1 MFLRWSK
8 VLAASVFLILLAYIP
23 SSASAQTTPNGIAAT
38 TNKLT
43 YKSGDKVII
52 SGTVEK
58 IIDGTPVTI
67 LIRNP
72 IQNVYNVGQVDLSGN
87 VFIHELVINESSKP
101 GIYTVEIKHGSQ
113 YAKLQFIINVGLI
126 QTISVGTTQIKVRGE
141 EIGLIK
147 YKDAQVSTQE
157 KSITISLDIVTVSD
171 SPIMQEFEI
180 PKETIDAP
188 AQSLVVEIDGVALNC
203 SETET
208 NNARILNCL
217 IPPYARVMRITGTSV
232 IPEFGTIAAMILII
246 SMAVLTLTR
255 IKLVKSF
262 Y

>member
-1 MFLRWSK
+1 MFQRWSK
-8 VLAASVFLILLAYIP
+8 VSLALMLLILIVHVP
-23 SSASAQTTPNGIAAT
+23 ISANAQTTNGITAT

-43 YKSGDKVII
+43 YKSGEKVII
-52 SGTVEK
+52 NGTVEK
-58 IIDGTPVTI
+58 IIEGTPVTI

-72 IQNVYNVGQVDLSGN
+72 IQNVYNAGQVDLLGN
-87 VFIHELVINESSKP
+87 VFIHELVISDTSKP

-113 YAKLQFIINVGLI
+113 YAKLQFIVNVGLI
-126 QTISVGTTQIKVRGE
+126 QTISIGTTQIKVRGE

-147 YKDAQVSTQE
+147 YKSAQVSTQE
-157 KSITISLDIVTVSD
+157 KSITMPLDIVAVSD

-180 PKETIDAP
+180 PKEAIDAP
-188 AQSLVVEIDGVALNC
+188 GRSLSVETDGVVLNC

-208 NNARILNCL
+208 NTARILNCFV
-217 IPPYARVMRITGTSV
+217 PPYAKVMKITGTSV
-232 IPEFGTIAAMILII
+232 IPEFGAIAAMILIF
-246 SMAVLTLTR
+246 SMAVVALVR

>member
-1 MFLRWSK
+1 MFLRGSK
-8 VLAASVFLILLAYIP
+8 VLTASVVLILIVYIP
-23 SSASAQTTPNGIAAT
+23 ISVSAQTTSNGITAT

-43 YKSGDKVII
+43 YKNGEKVII
-52 SGTVEK
+52 NGTVEK
-58 IIDGTPVTI
+58 IVDGTPVTI

-72 IQNVYNVGQVDLSGN
+72 IQNVYNVGQVDLLGN
-87 VFIHELVINESSKP
+87 VFIHELVINDASKP

-113 YAKLQFIINVGLI
+113 YAKLQFIVNVGLI
-126 QTISVGTTQIKVRGE
+126 QTISIGTTQIKVRGE

-157 KSITISLDIVTVSD
+157 KSITIPLNIVSVSD
-171 SPIMQEFEI
+171 SSIMQEFEI
-180 PKETIDAP
+180 PKEAIDAP
-188 AQSLVVEIDGVALNC
+188 GQSLIVEIDGIVLNC

-208 NNARILNCL
+208 NSARILNCL
-217 IPPYARVMRITGTSV
+217 IPPYARAMKITGTSV
-232 IPEFGTIAAMILII
+232 IPEFGAIAAMILII
-246 SMAVLTLTR
+246 SMAIVALTR

>member
-1 MFLRWSK
+1 MFQIGSK
-8 VLAASVFLILLAYIP
+8 VSLALVLLILVVHVPI
-23 SSASAQTTPNGIAAT
+23 SASAQTTIGLTAT

-43 YKSGDKVII
+43 YKSGEKVII
-52 SGTVEK
+52 IGTVEK
-58 IIDGTPVTI
+58 IVEGTPVTI

-72 IQNVYNVGQVDLSGN
+72 IQNVYNVGQVDLLGN
-87 VFIHELVINESSKP
+87 VFIHELVINDASKP

-113 YAKLQFIINVGLI
+113 YAKLQFIVNIGLI
-126 QTISVGTTQIKVRGE
+126 QTISIGTTQIKVRGE

-157 KSITISLDIVTVSD
+157 KSITIPLNIVTVSD

-180 PKETIDAP
+180 PKEAIDAP
-188 AQSLVVEIDGVALNC
+188 GQSLIVEIDGVILNC

-208 NNARILNCL
+208 NAARILNCL
-217 IPPYARVMRITGTSV
+217 IPPYARVMKITGTSV

-246 SMAVLTLTR
+246 SMAVVALTR